1 MSFIF
6 YNTYIN
12 NDKAMKAGR
21 QRQLITQKELPIMQL
36 LWEKGPLH
44 VRELLALYPDPK
56 PHFNTIAT
64 LVRILEEK
72 GHVGHEVI
80 GSSHRFFATTP
91 KEDFQKKSLAELVGN
106 FFNNSYKNAVSA
118 LAEQEKI
125 SADELREIIDYIES
139 KNRQ

>member
-1 MSFIF
+1 
-6 YNTYIN
+6 
-12 NDKAMKAGR
+12 MKAGR

-36 LWEKGPLH
+36 LWDNGPLY
-44 VRELLALYPDPK
+44 VRELLALYPEPK
-56 PHFNTIAT
+56 PHFNTLAT

-80 GSSHRFFATTP
+80 GSSHRFFAITP

-106 FFNNSYKNAVSA
+106 FFNNSYKSAVSA

-125 SADELREIIDYIES
+125 STDELREIIEYIES

>member
-1 MSFIF
+1 
-6 YNTYIN
+6 
-12 NDKAMKAGR
+12 MKAGR

-36 LWEKGPLH
+36 LWDNGPLY
-44 VRELLALYPDPK
+44 VRELLALYPEPK
-56 PHFNTIAT
+56 PHFNTLAT

-80 GSSHRFFATTP
+80 GSSHRFYAITP

-106 FFNNSYKNAVSA
+106 FFNNSYKSAVSA

-125 SADELREIIDYIES
+125 SADELREIIEYIES
-139 KNRQ
+139 KNQKN

>member
-1 MSFIF
+1 
-6 YNTYIN
+6 
-12 NDKAMKAGR
+12 MKAGR

-36 LWEKGPLH
+36 LWEKGPLY
-44 VRELLALYPDPK
+44 VRELLALYPEPK

-80 GSSHRFFATTP
+80 GTSHRFFAITP

-106 FFNNSYKNAVSA
+106 FFNNSYKSAVSA